1 MNANE
6 VLSVTCKRRNE
17 CRYSMNRD
25 YEGAP
30 DGMVME
36 VSGAS
41 YVVISE
47 DGTEY
52 RCRTF
57 PGTKTENGDSSL
69 VAVGDRV
76 ELKVIETG
84 TALYE
89 AAITLVLSRRSALTR
104 KRDVRRNRSK
114 EKVQVIAANIDQL
127 VVVVSAF
134 DPPLSTRLIDRYLVF
149 AESEQMDAL
158 IVVNKM
164 DLEDSEETRELMAP
178 YNTLGYRIVY
188 TSAEEQCGMEVL
200 HEALAGKLSAFSG
213 HSGVGK
219 STLINQLSGQDRL
232 RTGETNM
239 KTGKGLHTTTNSVM
253 LALPGGG
260 YIIDTPGIREFN
272 LSGIT
277 RENLRFYFREFLISM
292 RECAYS
298 SCSHTV
304 EPDCGILKAVEA
316 GRIDPN
322 RYESYLAIYESI
334 D

>member
-1 MNANE
+1 
-6 VLSVTCKRRNE
+6 
-17 CRYSMNRD
+17 
-25 YEGAP
+25 
-30 DGMVME
+30 MVME

-41 YVVISE
+41 YVVISN

-57 PGTKTENGDSSL
+57 PGTKTDNGDTTL

-76 ELKVIETG
+76 ELKIIETG
-84 TALYE
+84 TKLHE
-89 AAITLVLSRRSALTR
+89 AAITFVLPRRTALTR

-134 DPPLSTRLIDRYLVF
+134 EPLLNTRLIDRYLVF
-149 AESEQMDAL
+149 AESEQMEIL

-164 DLEDSEETRELMAP
+164 DLDDASETRELMAP
-178 YNTLGYRIVY
+178 YHALGYRIIY
-188 TSAEEQCGMEVL
+188 TSAEEEEGMEEL
-200 HEALAGKLSAFSG
+200 QEALTGKLSAFSG

-219 STLINQLSGQDRL
+219 STLINKLSGQQDRL

-253 LALPGGG
+253 LALPDGG

-272 LSGIT
+272 LSDIT
-277 RENLRFYFREFLISM
+277 RDNLRFYFREFLPLM
-292 RECAYS
+292 PQCAYA

-304 EPDCGILKAVEA
+304 EPDCAIVQAVES
-316 GRIDPN
+316 GHLDHDRF
-322 RYESYLAIYESI
+322 ESYLAIYESI

>member
-1 MNANE
+1 
-6 VLSVTCKRRNE
+6 
-17 CRYSMNRD
+17 MNRD
-25 YEGAP
+25 YKEVLG
-30 DGMVME
+30 GMVME
-36 VSGAS
+36 ISGAS
-41 YVVISE
+41 YIVVSE
-47 DGTEY
+47 NGNEY

-57 PGTKTENGDSSL
+57 PGTKTENGDSTL

-84 TALYE
+84 TALHE
-89 AAITLVLSRRSALTR
+89 AAITLVLPRHSALTR

-149 AESEQMDAL
+149 AESEEMEIV

-164 DLEDSEETRELMAP
+164 DLEDSKETRKLMKP
-178 YNTLGYRIVY
+178 YKALGYSVVY
-188 TSAEEQCGMEVL
+188 TSAEEKRGMGL
-200 HEALAGKLSAFSG
+200 LRKALAGKLSAFSG

-219 STLINQLSGQDRL
+219 STLINQLSGQQDRL

-253 LALPGGG
+253 LALPKGG

-277 RENLRFYFREFLISM
+277 RDNLRFYFREFLSLM
-292 RECAYS
+292 QECSYS

-304 EPDCGILKAVEA
+304 EPGCGIMRAVEA
-316 GRIDPN
+316 GRLD
-322 RYESYLAIYESI
+322 RDRFESYLAIYESI